1 VTHEAGRS
9 ARPHL
14 FPRRTLALF
23 ALAVILPGAALAVLG
38 VVTLRQDRSLAAQQL
53 RERRD
58 ILADRAVA
66 ALEAELQGWNAALSA
81 SAPASSVDSS
91 LLPPALRN
99 AIERSE
105 AAALVAAGPVGVTSW
120 PPRRLLYELSGTPVS
135 GRPPSP
141 ELRDAERIELQE
153 RDLVRAEAVYRRL
166 LEAADSPS
174 RAAILIRLARTLA
187 KAGRDDLA
195 AAARRELG
203 RLPGTSEDGV
213 PLDLLAGTELCLA
226 ETFSASRSACAQ
238 SLYGELVDG
247 TWRLDRVWYW
257 GYSERLRDALD
268 HDTARADAASRLA
281 AREADKRALTMVAES
296 LVSEASGA
304 PARGAIQVRAA
315 DERPFVV
322 MSTSPSGGRR
332 AIVLPV
338 SSFSEIVLTAVFK
351 TVQDEAEVSVT
362 AADGTRLFPAGPHRP
377 TGPADA
383 ASVTAARLLATSGA
397 GWRIDVTLRNSD
409 AILAGYRLR
418 QWLYVAMLAVMIA
431 ALVVGSVLT
440 VRTVSRELAVA
451 RLKSQFVSAVSH
463 EFRTPLTG
471 IRHYGEMLLH
481 DRVATEERK
490 HHYYGQVVG
499 AAERLSRL
507 VEDVL
512 DFARME
518 EGRQEYK
525 TEPIETSSWLRRTAS
540 EFQAAL
546 TADRRVECTIPDV
559 LPPLRGD
566 GAALTRAVHNLL
578 DNAVKYSPASPVV
591 WLSARAEAGQVL
603 IDVRDEGVGI
613 PRDEQV
619 HVFDRFFR
627 GRQTASSTRGTGL
640 GLSLVQHIVSAHG
653 GRYSLSSEP
662 GRGTTVSVALPA
674 WEQEL

>member
-1 VTHEAGRS
+1 
-9 ARPHL
+9 L
-14 FPRRTLALF
+14 PRRTLALL
-23 ALAVILPGAALAVLG
+23 ALAVILPGAALAALG

-66 ALEAELQGWNAALSA
+66 ALETELQGWHAALAALVPESGLD
-81 SAPASSVDSS
+81 PR

-105 AAALVAAGPVGVTSW
+105 AAALVSAGPVGVTSW
-120 PPRRLLYELSGTPVS
+120 PPRRLLYELSRAAVS
-135 GRPPSP
+135 GRLPSP
-141 ELRDAERIELQE
+141 DLLAAQRIEEQE
-153 RDLVRAEAVYRRL
+153 RDLVRAEAEYRRL
-166 LEAADSPS
+166 LSVADATS
-174 RAAILIRLARTLA
+174 RPAILFRLARTLA
-187 KAGRDDLA
+187 NAGRDDLA

-213 PLDLLAGTELCLA
+213 PLDLLAGAELCLA
-226 ETFSASRSACAQ
+226 EPVSANRGACAQ

-247 TWRLDRVWYW
+247 KWRLDRVWYS
-257 GYSERLRDALD
+257 GYSEQLRGALD
-268 HDTARADAASRLA
+268 QDAARAEVVGRLA
-281 AREADKRALTMVAES
+281 AREADKRALTMVIES
-296 LVSEASGA
+296 VLSEAPGA
-304 PARGAIQVRAA
+304 PARGAIQVRTA
-315 DERPFVV
+315 DEKPFVV
-322 MSTSPSGGRR
+322 VSTSAPAGRS
-332 AIVLPV
+332 AVVLLPV
-338 SSFSEIVLTAVFK
+338 SSLSEIVLPAVFRA
-351 TVQDEAEVSVT
+351 VLEEAVVLVT
-362 AADGTRLFPAGPHRP
+362 AADGTPLFPAGRDRP
-377 TGPADA
+377 IGPSDGAL
-383 ASVTAARLLATSGA
+383 TTARLLAASGA
-397 GWRIDVTLRNSD
+397 AWRIDATLKNPD

-440 VRTVSRELAVA
+440 ARTVSRELAVA

-490 HHYYGQVVG
+490 HHYYAQVVS

-525 TEPIETSSWLRRTAS
+525 TEPIDTASWLRGAAS
-540 EFQAAL
+540 EFQTTL
-546 TADRRVECTIPDV
+546 SSDRRVECAIPDA
-559 LPPLRGD
+559 LPTLRGD
-566 GAALTRAVHNLL
+566 AAALTRAVQNLL
-578 DNAVKYSPASPVV
+578 DNAVKYSPNAPTV

-603 IDVRDEGVGI
+603 VDVRDEGVGI
-613 PRDEQV
+613 PRDEQA

-627 GRQTASSTRGTGL
+627 GRETASSTRGTGL
-640 GLSLVQHIVSAHG
+640 GLSLVQHIVAAHG
-653 GRYSLSSEP
+653 GRVSLSSEP
-662 GRGTTVSVALPA
+662 GRGTTVTVALPT
-674 WEQEL
+674 WEQAL